1 VSLIDRIE
9 QFQGSITTAAGVGI
23 VSLILAG
30 LRRAFTIQKQI
41 DLMRMDINHREK
53 ARVEDNAR
61 RDQSRLEDREL
72 IQSVHKDVIALRN
85 HIMTQSN

>member
-41 DLMRMDINHREK
+41 DLIKMDINHRER

-85 HIMTQSN
+85 HIMTQNN